1 MADEQDIVID
11 ADGTVRFV
19 YSDLL
24 ADVFTGEDQHTVRA
38 SHVEPHPL
46 RGGWLA
52 DMRPSG
58 GPVLGERCS
67 LHLPVGDMGD
77 DTAAALVPF
86 ATRQAALDAE
96 REWLRR
102 ERGL

>member
-1 MADEQDIVID
+1 VANSEDIVIE

-24 ADVFTGEDQHTVRA
+24 ADVFTGEQQRTVRA
-38 SHVEPHPL
+38 SHVEPHPA
-46 RGGWLA
+46 RAGWLA
-52 DMRPSG
+52 DMRPCG

-67 LHLPVGDMGD
+67 LHLPAGDAGD
-77 DTAAALVPF
+77 GTAAALVPF
-86 ATRQAALDAE
+86 PSRQAALDSE